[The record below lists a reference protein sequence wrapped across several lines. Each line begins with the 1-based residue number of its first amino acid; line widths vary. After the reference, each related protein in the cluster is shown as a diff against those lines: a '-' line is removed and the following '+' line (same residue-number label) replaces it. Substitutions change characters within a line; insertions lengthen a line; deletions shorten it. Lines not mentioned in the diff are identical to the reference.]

1 MKLNLITS
9 HFNLRSGLEYKEMYQ
24 GATTFIQIFQH
35 LNLILIGADFQ
46 HLLSRDAFHT
56 IGFILRV
63 PMLNKL
69 TKEQYFDDSH
79 FWEIS
84 ADLQTHHE
92 EPKKMTVGDE
102 KTVEAFVYDNS
113 HTDTAQ

>member
-1 MKLNLITS
+1 
-9 HFNLRSGLEYKEMYQ
+9 
-24 GATTFIQIFQH
+24 
-35 LNLILIGADFQ
+35 
-46 HLLSRDAFHT
+46 
-56 IGFILRV
+56 
-63 PMLNKL
+63 MLNKL